1 MFTEKANECIT
12 HAHRGARAYA
22 PENTMPAF
30 HIAHKLGAEAI
41 ELDVNLTKDGYAVI
55 FHDYVLTRTT
65 NIAELP
71 HLQKHGEKT
80 GIHHLTLEEVQTL
93 DAGKWYAESD
103 PHAQIKN
110 GKVSAE
116 AASAFTGTTIP
127 TLDELLIFIK
137 QSGMLLNL
145 EIKDQ
150 TTIDDHSHTI
160 VHIILEQILKH
171 DVKEQTMISSFNH
184 DYLKTI
190 HTEMP
195 DMPLGVLTEER
206 IEKPVEYCKQLN
218 ASAYHPCR
226 TFTTADDIKAL
237 HEAGLM
243 VNIWTI
249 NCEHELYAFANWGTS
264 GLISDFPDRA
274 IAAIQKVISS

>member
-30 HIAHKLGAEAI
+30 RKAHELGAEAI

-55 FHDYVLTRTT
+55 YHDYVLTRTT

-71 HLQKHGEKT
+71 HLQKHGKKT
-80 GIHHLTLEEVQTL
+80 GIHHLTLDEVRTL
-93 DAGKWYAESD
+93 DAGKWYAETD
-103 PHAQIKN
+103 PHGQINN
-110 GKVSAE
+110 GVVPAE
-116 AASAFTGTTIP
+116 IAAAFAGTTIP

-137 QSGMLLNL
+137 SSGMLLNL

-150 TTIDDHSHTI
+150 TQIGDHSHTI
-160 VHIILEQILKH
+160 IHTILEQIFKH

-184 DYLKTI
+184 DYLTKI
-190 HTEMP
+190 YAEIP
-195 DMPLGVLTEER
+195 DMPLGVLTEKR
-206 IEKPVEYCKQLN
+206 IEKSVEYCKKLN
-218 ASAYHPCR
+218 ASAFHPCR
-226 TFTTADDIKAL
+226 TFTTADDIKKL
-237 HEAGLM
+237 REAGLM

-249 NCEHELYAFANWGTS
+249 NSEHELYAFAHWGTS

-274 IAAIQKVISS
+274 LAAIQAVRSR